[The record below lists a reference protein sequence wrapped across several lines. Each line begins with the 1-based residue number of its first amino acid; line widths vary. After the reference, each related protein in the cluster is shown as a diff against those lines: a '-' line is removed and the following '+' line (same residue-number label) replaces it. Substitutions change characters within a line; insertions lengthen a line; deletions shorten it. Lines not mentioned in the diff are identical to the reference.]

1 MKTTYASFVAGLFLA
16 AWLARPTGLQAASI
30 IQFSATTYSVCEWA
44 GTITLTVQR
53 TNDTNTEVSVDYA
66 TADGTATNG
75 LKYTATNGT
84 LAFAAGET
92 NKTVV
97 VQILNEG
104 FVEGT
109 KGFRVAL
116 SNPEGGA
123 VLGVRTNA
131 SVLSRITTWEFNAD
145 SAPPPWPKM
154 RARC

>member
-1 MKTTYASFVAGLFLA
+1 MKIPYFRRA
-16 AWLARPTGLQAASI
+16 AVVLVTLGETALLQAAST
-30 IQFSATTYSVCEWA
+30 IQFSPSSYTVAESA
-44 GTITLTVQR
+44 GTVVLTVQR
-53 TNDTNTEVSVDYA
+53 TNDVDALVSVDYV
-66 TADGTATNG
+66 TADGTAING
-75 LKYTATNGT
+75 VKYTAVSGT
-84 LAFAAGET
+84 LAFGAGET
-92 NKTVV
+92 SRTIVV
-97 VQILNEG
+97 PILNEG